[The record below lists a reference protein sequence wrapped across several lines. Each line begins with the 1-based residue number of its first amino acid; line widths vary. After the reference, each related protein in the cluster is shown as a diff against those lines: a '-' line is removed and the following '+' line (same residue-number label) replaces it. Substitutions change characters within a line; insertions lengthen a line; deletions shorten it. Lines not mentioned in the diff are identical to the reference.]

1 MTEQEM
7 LEAEKYWCE
16 NCCNWD
22 KEEVQMDAC
31 STCKLTGTRVFAQE
45 SGKECKCFNV
55 PAENVI
61 VPPCKVGDKV
71 YVIRQCTCE
80 NTNGYNRMCEYYND
94 FMGECERGYQKCPYD
109 KIIVPMCVTDVTMWS
124 VIKNVGITVFLT
136 REEAE
141 QALKGGDQ

>member
-71 YVIRQCTCE
+71 YWIDNEKIKSCE
-80 NTNGYNRMCEYYND
+80 VFEISIHSD
-94 FMGECERGYQKCPYD
+94 
-109 KIIVPMCVTDVTMWS
+109 
-124 VIKNVGITVFLT
+124 GILIHTGIQFCLKPEAVFLT
-136 REEAE
+136 PEEAE
-141 QALKGGDQ
+141 QALKGGAEQ

>member
-1 MTEQEM
+1 MTEHEM

-61 VPPCKVGDKV
+61 VPPCNVGDVVYQICFGKLTGQRIIKQSKV
-71 YVIRQCTCE
+71 TAIKITDKLTITLDYTTNLYDTDIGYWLFVGE
-80 NTNGYNRMCEYYND
+80 NA
-94 FMGECERGYQKCPYD
+94 
-109 KIIVPMCVTDVTMWS
+109 
-124 VIKNVGITVFLT
+124 

-141 QALKGGDQ
+141 QALKGGAE

>member
-1 MTEQEM
+1 MTEAEM

-71 YVIRQCTCE
+71 YYFSENPLCLSVQPYRIYEADVVRIVTVGLGTSLVIQIRNEYGCTE
-80 NTNGYNRMCEYYND
+80 I
-94 FMGECERGYQKCPYD
+94 P
-109 KIIVPMCVTDVTMWS
+109 DVNEWG
-124 VIKNVGITVFLT
+124 KTVFLT
-136 REEAE
+136 KEEAE
-141 QALKGGDQ
+141 QALKGGAQE

>member
-1 MTEQEM
+1 MTESEM

-22 KEEVQMDAC
+22 KEEVQMDAY

-71 YVIRQCTCE
+71 YVIKRCNDTVRKNKCSYCPFYDRCQVDNPEWRHIQC
-80 NTNGYNRMCEYYND
+80 
-94 FMGECERGYQKCPYD
+94 GEVNQPRKEDEGK
-109 KIIVPMCVTDVTMWS
+109 
-124 VIKNVGITVFLT
+124 
-136 REEAE
+136 
-141 QALKGGDQ
+141 

>member
-1 MTEQEM
+1 MTEREM

-61 VPPCKVGDKV
+61 VTPCVAMVEQFIKGGELDKRLAEHNGKYAVV
-71 YVIRQCTCE
+71 YVDKSKWSCPLIDITEQH
-80 NTNGYNRMCEYYND
+80 YNAEKAI
-94 FMGECERGYQKCPYD
+94 ERIQ
-109 KIIVPMCVTDVTMWS
+109 V
-124 VIKNVGITVFLT
+124 
-136 REEAE
+136 
-141 QALKGGDQ
+141 LKGGAE

>member
-1 MTEQEM
+1 VTELEI

-22 KEEVQMDAC
+22 KEHVLPDAQAK
-31 STCKLTGTRVFAQE
+31 CKLTGVLCFAQE

-61 VPPCKVGDKV
+61 VPPCKVGDVAYEVLPKCG
-71 YVIRQCTCE
+71 YIRSL
-80 NTNGYNRMCEYYND
+80 NVVGFHLGKFPDLRGHKRKEYLVCYSD
-94 FMGECERGYQKCPYD
+94 YSLTHVDID
-109 KIIVPMCVTDVTMWS
+109 KFG
-124 VIKNVGITVFLT
+124 KTVFLS

-141 QALKGGDQ
+141 EALKGGVQ